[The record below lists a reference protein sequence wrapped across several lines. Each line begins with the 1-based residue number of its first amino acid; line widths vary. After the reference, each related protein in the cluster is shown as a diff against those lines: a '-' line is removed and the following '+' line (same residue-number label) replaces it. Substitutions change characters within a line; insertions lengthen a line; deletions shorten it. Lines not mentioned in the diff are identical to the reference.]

1 MPSSTTPVI
10 TETLDEPTWRAR
22 EESHRQRT
30 LPWVAPRQQRRTR
43 GETHPIDDFL
53 FDYYPY
59 SVARLTAWHPGV
71 GVEVTGDV
79 TRFLAHPAYRRT
91 ESGAVVDPEQAHT
104 RRSRLDLAIRLLD
117 RTSRREPEFGCFGM
131 HEWAMV
137 YGLEQEQIRHA
148 SHQLRLPPQ
157 EISAVV
163 DSVGLRCTH
172 IDAYRFFTEPA
183 VEMNAHRPTREN
195 QPDLEQPGCIHAGMD
210 LYKYA
215 QWFHPLVPSELTADC
230 FELAREARAL
240 DMQASPYDVT
250 PFGLEPIEV
259 ETPEGRRRYA
269 EEQRH
274 LSTRTRPL
282 RERLLRAL
290 RSLLPE

>member
-1 MPSSTTPVI
+1 MPSSTIPVV
-10 TETLDEPTWRAR
+10 TETLDEPAWRDRAER
-22 EESHRQRT
+22 HLQRT
-30 LPWVAPRQQRRTR
+30 MPWVAPRQQRRAR
-43 GETHPIDDFL
+43 GESHPIDDFL

-59 SVARLTAWHPGV
+59 SVARLTVWHPGV

-79 TRFLAHPAYRRT
+79 TRFLEHPAYRRT
-91 ESGAVVDPEQAHT
+91 EHGAVVDPEHVQT

-117 RTSRREPEFGCFGM
+117 RTSQREPEFGCFGM

-148 SHQLRLPPQ
+148 SHRLRLRPE
-157 EISAVV
+157 EIVNVV

-183 VEMNAHRPTREN
+183 LEMNAHRPTRQN

-215 QWFHPLVPSELTADC
+215 QWFHPLIPSELTADC
-230 FELAREARAL
+230 FEVAREARAL
-240 DMQASPYDVT
+240 DMQASPYDAA

-259 ETPEGRRRYA
+259 ETPQGRRRYA
-269 EEQRH
+269 EEQR
-274 LSTRTRPL
+274 LLAQRTGPL
-282 RERLLRAL
+282 RERLLDVL
-290 RSLLPE
+290 RSLPPD